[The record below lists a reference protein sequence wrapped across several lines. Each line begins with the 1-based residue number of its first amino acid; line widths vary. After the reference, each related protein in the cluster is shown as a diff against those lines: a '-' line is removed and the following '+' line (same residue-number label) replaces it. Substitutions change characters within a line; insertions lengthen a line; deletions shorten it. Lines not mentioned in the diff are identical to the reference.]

1 MFGAWSMLPHPAD
14 AATTAASTI
23 TFTAVPMLLLF
34 QLFQGTVT
42 ARAAPRPS
50 AYGGVRASQFD
61 RCRRRSKSRQ
71 AAVDGERLAG
81 HVDAL
86 VGHEEEHGICDL
98 PAGRLAAERDR
109 RARPRRTAGAR
120 EPPERRV
127 DEARAHDVGANAAA

>member
-14 AATTAASTI
+14 AATTAARTI

-34 QLFQGTVT
+34 QWTVT

-50 AYGGVRASQFD
+50 AYGGARASQFD
-61 RCRRRSKSRQ
+61 RCRRRSKSGQ

-86 VGHEEEHGICDL
+86 VGHDEEHGICDL
-98 PAGRLAAERDR
+98 PAGR
-109 RARPRRTAGAR
+109 
-120 EPPERRV
+120 
-127 DEARAHDVGANAAA
+127 